1 MALSET
7 QKQTLMHVAQ
17 SEKYAS
23 PGSKS
28 NRGAVWMANQS
39 HRGVEQVQRTLDS
52 LDTLGLIEQDGTG
65 PSLTEKGR
73 RALTD
78 GTADLSFDRNPS
90 SVEREL
96 LAELEA
102 ERESGSDGLLS
113 RLRGLFG

>member
-7 QKQTLMHVAQ
+7 QQQTLMHVAQ

-39 HRGVEQVQRTLDS
+39 RRGVEQVQRTLDS
-52 LDTLGLIEQDGTG
+52 LEVVGLVEQDGTG
-65 PSLTEKGR
+65 PALTERGKT
-73 RALTD
+73 ALTD
-78 GTADLSFDRNPS
+78 GTEDLTFDRDPAT
-90 SVEREL
+90 VEREL
-96 LAELEA
+96 LDELDA
-102 ERESGSDGLLS
+102 ERQSGPGGLIS